1 MRSPFG
7 KLLHRMKQKIPLC
20 HLARQLARNRK
31 GGICLRTPFKRTLA
45 ACCFAYITQAAVVC
59 LPPLLFMPLYRL
71 YDVSL
76 SMLGTLIFVNFI
88 TQVLCDLLFARW
100 LDRYGCRPFVLCGAF
115 LVAVGF
121 GCYAL
126 TPLVMPHHVFAGLFG
141 STVLFSGAGGLLE
154 ITLSPIVDRLTE
166 TSRGTVMSFLHSFY
180 AWGQVL
186 VVGVTAGLLALLG
199 HPCWQWIV
207 AGWTLLP
214 LITWLLFAGV
224 PLGAV
229 PSVPSGYSL
238 RQLLREPFF
247 RAALGGI
254 AFGSAAE
261 LCVEQWSSVF
271 MEQSVG
277 LSKLSSDLLGTACF
291 AGMLGAGRL
300 LYGMFGARFRL
311 ERILPFACLTAA
323 GCCLALALCPLP
335 WAAAMACGWMGLATS
350 LIWPGTFVLAGA
362 RFPEAGARLFALLSC
377 AGDFG
382 GAVGPWL
389 IGMLADRMAGS
400 STAGFRISMRIGS
413 VFALIACLCFLRMR
427 HSEKKRL
434 DFRDFQV

>member
-1 MRSPFG
+1 
-7 KLLHRMKQKIPLC
+7 
-20 HLARQLARNRK
+20 
-31 GGICLRTPFKRTLA
+31 
-45 ACCFAYITQAAVVC
+45 
-59 LPPLLFMPLYRL
+59 MPLYRL
-71 YDVSL
+71 YAISL
-76 SMLGTLIFVNFI
+76 SMLGTLIFINFI

-166 TSRGTVMSFLHSFY
+166 TSRGAVMSFLHSFY

-186 VVGVTAGLLALLG
+186 VVGVTAGLFALFG
-199 HPCWQWIV
+199 HQFWQWIV

-214 LITWLLFAGV
+214 LITWLLFTGV

-229 PSVPSGYSL
+229 TSVPSGCSL

-277 LSKLSSDLLGTACF
+277 LSKLSSDRSAPPALPGCSVPGGCCTGC
-291 AGMLGAGRL
+291 AGRVS
-300 LYGMFGARFRL
+300 GWSGFCRL
-311 ERILPFACLTAA
+311 R
-323 GCCLALALCPLP
+323 
-335 WAAAMACGWMGLATS
+335 
-350 LIWPGTFVLAGA
+350 V
-362 RFPEAGARLFALLSC
+362 
-377 AGDFG
+377 
-382 GAVGPWL
+382 
-389 IGMLADRMAGS
+389 
-400 STAGFRISMRIGS
+400 
-413 VFALIACLCFLRMR
+413 
-427 HSEKKRL
+427 
-434 DFRDFQV
+434 